1 MSYADEALRD
11 LEIKKKSKRKDKK
24 LNNMYTKENLI
35 DFAKFVV
42 DDSTYHPKDVDKI
55 FNDWEEQS
63 GMKFFVNS
71 DKKNPILELK
81 VNGDIIVKGN
91 KIQNDIEVYD
101 ALKEFIQKAKEGVV

>member
-11 LEIKKKSKRKDKK
+11 LPIKRKRRTKNKK

-55 FNDWEEQS
+55 FNDWEAQA
-63 GMKFFVNS
+63 GMKFFVNG

-81 VNGDIIVKGN
+81 VNGDVMVKGN
-91 KIQNDIEVYD
+91 KVQNDIEVYD
-101 ALKEFIQKAKEGVV
+101 ALKEFIQKAKQGVI